1 MPSHQQVPATAPPP
15 HNEEQAHAGARTRRE
30 GRRGRVGRRSGD
42 ICAHWGRTKFRD
54 PDRFRNLPDAV
65 NSPSRG
71 SQDEVLATAPPST
84 PEGKGGAGAGAGAG
98 ATSGRSQTKIRA
110 PQSCRNPDT
119 STVSDTVPDT
129 ESHHSGI
136 PKTMS
141 PAPAPARPPPRAG
154 AGAGGGG
161 GGAGKIWGSSG
172 DPGPAE
178 GARSRFATR
187 SPRCSE
193 SVGVRSSATF
203 PDGIHRQGGSTRAA
217 RARPVRWR
225 PGAATAVRR
234 RHRRTCR
241 RPLSVSERHRRVP
254 EPPKPPRW
262 GPTSGMRRTRLW
274 RKEAARGKRRR

>member
-129 ESHHSGI
+129 ESHHFGN
-136 PKTMS
+136 PQDHFV
-141 PAPAPARPPPRAG
+141 PPPPPPPPP
-154 AGAGGGG
+154 AGGGRG
-161 GGAGKIWGSSG
+161 RGRGRARFGDHLATLGPRRARAVDLRHVPLVVPRVSGCDHPPPFPMVYTDRGVPRALRARAPSGG
-172 DPGPAE
+172 DPG
-178 GARSRFATR
+178 
-187 SPRCSE
+187 
-193 SVGVRSSATF
+193 
-203 PDGIHRQGGSTRAA
+203 
-217 RARPVRWR
+217 
-225 PGAATAVRR
+225 
-234 RHRRTCR
+234 R
-241 RPLSVSERHRRVP
+241 RPQCAGDIGGRAGVH
-254 EPPKPPRW
+254 
-262 GPTSGMRRTRLW
+262 
-274 RKEAARGKRRR
+274 